1 MRHLKR
7 NRLAGKLF
15 TLKAVAALL
24 DVPQTSLYNWIR
36 RYSREAKLGPP
47 IYRQGS
53 RLPRHRG
60 LRPRRYLRPEDI
72 ERLVGV
78 VVRRRIWLELHPR
91 GTRGQFLVRQFRH
104 QPTKRPPER

>member
-1 MRHLKR
+1 MPNRR
-7 NRLAGKLF
+7 NRLEGKLF

-24 DVPQTSLYNWIR
+24 GVPQTSLSNWLR

-47 IYRQGS
+47 IYRKGS
-53 RLPRHRG
+53 WLPRHRG
-60 LRPRRYLRPEDI
+60 LRPRRYLRAQDV

-78 VVRRRIWLELHPR
+78 VVRRRIWLEFHPR
-91 GTRGQFLVRQFRH
+91 GTRGQFLVRQFR